1 MKPAF
6 IIFISG
12 FIPISLL
19 VLGSY
24 LVNPKGDAH
33 LGSMVFFIEATFYLI
48 CHIIGFLLFLM
59 RRGWIEDNSRL
70 EFRSI
75 GFTAFVIFFS
85 NAFTFYLITSLFTGL
100 AINLDKL
107 IGLISPSLV
116 GLFVAG
122 TCLYVYRNKWA

>member
-1 MKPAF
+1 M
-6 IIFISG
+6 
-12 FIPISLL
+12 
-19 VLGSY
+19 
-24 LVNPKGDAH
+24 NPKGDAH
-33 LGSMVFFIEATFYLI
+33 LGSMVFLIEAIFYLI
-48 CHIIGFLLFLM
+48 CHIVGFLLYLM

>member
-1 MKPAF
+1 MN
-6 IIFISG
+6 
-12 FIPISLL
+12 PI
-19 VLGSY
+19 
-24 LVNPKGDAH
+24 GDAH
-33 LGSMVFFIEATFYLI
+33 LGSMVFLIQAIFYLI

-85 NAFTFYLITSLFTGL
+85 NTFTFYLITSLFTGL